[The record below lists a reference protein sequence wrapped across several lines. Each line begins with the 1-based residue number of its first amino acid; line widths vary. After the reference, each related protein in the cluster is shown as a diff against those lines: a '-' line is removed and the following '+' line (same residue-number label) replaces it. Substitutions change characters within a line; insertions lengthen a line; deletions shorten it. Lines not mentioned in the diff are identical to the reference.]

1 MAEVAAEVMAVA
13 NKEAEVATKVVV
25 MAAVNK
31 AAGVATKVV
40 VMAAVNK
47 AAGVATKVEEAA
59 MVAVTAKLLA
69 VEHPQ
74 WEVVTV
80 AVNKAAMVVA
90 VQCDPQDPWAVAAE
104 VVTDQLPMVVAAAA
118 VVVVVAEVDV
128 GVEEAI
134 KKLPLRL
141 TMNPY

>member
-47 AAGVATKVEEAA
+47 AAGVATK
-59 MVAVTAKLLA
+59 
-69 VEHPQ
+69 
-74 WEVVTV
+74 
-80 AVNKAAMVVA
+80 VVA

>member
-1 MAEVAAEVMAVA
+1 MGAELVVAGD
-13 NKEAEVATKVVV
+13 K
-25 MAAVNK
+25 
-31 AAGVATKVV
+31 VATKVV

-47 AAGVATKVEEAA
+47 AAGVATKVEDKPAA
-59 MVAVTAKLLA
+59 KVAGAAQVVVMKAAIVAVTAKLLA

-134 KKLPLRL
+134 KKLPLR
-141 TMNPY
+141 